1 MLLRPIRVNQDRID
15 DYADDCMR
23 ILFDTW
29 RTKNFFPPCPY
40 LADKYL
46 ASEDLMLV
54 PKCIPRILQQ
64 RSQEG
69 TGRTCEICGQMLP
82 YVTQNDINNYTRH
95 QKKHKFETWK
105 CSCDAT
111 FSGYK
116 ETERHVKLY
125 HSKGDYIQCEKCISV
140 MQRKYM
146 AKHLDQ
152 CHRDF
157 ICNVCGKICHNS
169 NALRVH
175 GLDHKPYQCKTCF
188 EQMIGVTRWRA
199 HKKNSPHCF
208 M

>member
-1 MLLRPIRVNQDRID
+1 MKACCDIELVDALTVNDFDGMGVIMADKDVNKMLLRPIRVNQDRID

-95 QKKHKFETWK
+95 QMTR
-105 CSCDAT
+105 
-111 FSGYK
+111 Y
-116 ETERHVKLY
+116 
-125 HSKGDYIQCEKCISV
+125 
-140 MQRKYM
+140 
-146 AKHLDQ
+146 
-152 CHRDF
+152 
-157 ICNVCGKICHNS
+157 
-169 NALRVH
+169 RVIW
-175 GLDHKPYQCKTCF
+175 CR
-188 EQMIGVTRWRA
+188 V
-199 HKKNSPHCF
+199 
-208 M
+208 